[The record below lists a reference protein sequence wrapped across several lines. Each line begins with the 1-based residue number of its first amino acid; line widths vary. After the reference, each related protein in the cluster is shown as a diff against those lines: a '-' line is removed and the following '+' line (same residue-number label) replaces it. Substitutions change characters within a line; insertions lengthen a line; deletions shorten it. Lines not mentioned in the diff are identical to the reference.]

1 MQRYFIQLAYD
12 GANYHGWQIQPGS
25 ISVQEVLEKSIST
38 ISREEIHVT
47 GAGRTDTGV
56 HASFF
61 VAHFDAESENLDDQH
76 FTFRLNRFL
85 PPDIS
90 VQNIYKVYDK
100 AHARFDATYR
110 TYQYFITKQ
119 KDPFSRAF
127 AYHHYRLLDAE
138 KMNEAAQLLFNYSD
152 FTSFSRTGADA
163 KTGICKMMEAYWT
176 EEPDRYI
183 LTIKADRFL
192 RNMVRAVVGTMLD
205 IGMGKMEPKE
215 IGRIIE
221 AKDRRVAGS
230 SAAARGLFLVDIGYP
245 EEISQGLIRNPG

>member
-12 GANYHGWQIQPGS
+12 GTHYHGWQIQPGS
-25 ISVQEVLEKSIST
+25 VSVQEVLEQSLST
-38 ISREEIHVT
+38 ISRETIRLT

-61 VAHFDAESENLDDQH
+61 VAHFDAESEILDDQH

-90 VQNIYKVYDK
+90 VKNIYKVHNK

-110 TYQYFITKQ
+110 TYQYFISKH
-119 KDPFSRAF
+119 KDPFSRA
-127 AYHHYRLLDAE
+127 YTYNHYRLLDTE
-138 KMNEAAQLLFNYSD
+138 KMNQAAKLLFNYSD
-152 FTSFSRTGADA
+152 FTSFSRTGTDA
-163 KTGICKMMEAYWT
+163 KTGICKIMESFWT
-176 EEPDRYI
+176 EEPQRYI
-183 LTIKADRFL
+183 FTIQADRFL

-205 IGMGKMEPKE
+205 IGMGKMKPEG
-215 IGRIIE
+215 IARIIE
-221 AKDRRVAGS
+221 AEDRREAGS

-245 EEISQGLIRNPG
+245 EEISQGLMRTQ

>member
-38 ISREEIHVT
+38 ISREEIHVS

-61 VAHFDAESENLDDQH
+61 VAHFDAEAENLDDQH

-90 VQNIYKVYDK
+90 VQNIYKVHEK

-127 AYHHYRLLDAE
+127 AYHHYRLLDTE

-230 SAAARGLFLVDIGYP
+230 SAAAQGLFLVDIGYP
-245 EEISQGLIRNPG
+245 EEISHGLIRNPG